1 MMENRPQEQ
10 PISAD
15 IVIMDYIRFLPEEKR
30 KDYEVMLRRCN
41 FHDSDDPLFPIML
54 FLLFFQE
61 SVSENVDRIED
72 SIGEMKSVLPQQ
84 WKAGKPRIFL
94 FLLIALTIVNLVL
107 LGCGVFHRISPLVES
122 AAKAAPAS
130 PHSELQQINRYWTR
144 KLSEKPENR
153 QSGPLNEKFFAVIA
167 VVGAVSAW
175 IPVIFILMQKY
186 RPSGVGRDGH
196 VSLMRNL
203 FRRLRRHKK
212 QPSHAE

>member
-1 MMENRPQEQ
+1 MEKEKTSQEQ
-10 PISAD
+10 ASVETAVQD
-15 IVIMDYIRFLPEEKR
+15 FIRFLPEEKR
-30 KDYEVMLRRCN
+30 DDYELMLRRCN
-41 FHDSDDPLFPIML
+41 FHEPTEPMFPIML

-107 LGCGVFHRISPLVES
+107 LGCGVFHRISPLEES

-196 VSLMRNL
+196 VSLMWNL